1 MHGCLPIKETSY
13 HFTNK
18 IMLLKVR
25 ERWLEDVRT
34 QKTTSGVN
42 LLYMSTLSNVQDVLI
57 IINLSEMVIHNFTY
71 TVDYDRSHVVQA

>member
-57 IINLSEMVIHNFTY
+57 IINLSEMVFHNFTY
-71 TVDYDRSHVVQA
+71 TVDYDRLHVVQA